1 VAARSAATL
10 FLQKTEDQL
19 RREAPQLIFCFY
31 VLSKPCFAIQTIWI
45 GLLQKCG
52 TNGEKYFWR
61 KSEPIKGLHWNFCK
75 ETTSRA
81 RVTGNI
87 ANLLDF
93 DQNYIAIAIV
103 IELFQLLNM
112 S

>member
-1 VAARSAATL
+1 MAEAYIYRVIFSKSMLAQSKIAIFTL
-10 FLQKTEDQL
+10 NSLF
-19 RREAPQLIFCFY
+19 RELM
-31 VLSKPCFAIQTIWI
+31 VLQTIWI